1 MDAANHHLRRALLL
15 ALAIA
20 TTLVAPAVAQASS
33 ATVSKGKLT
42 YTALTGEAN
51 VLTATYPSAG
61 VVTLTER
68 GHLGLLPILIF
79 PGSGCTGAGQ
89 TITCSGVT
97 ALALNT
103 GDGANDVVDSS
114 AVPLPTQVTTGNGN
128 DRVLTG
134 AGNDNINT
142 HDGAD
147 VLDGGLGSDVY
158 TGGPGTGDVV
168 SYASHSASQPVTA
181 TLDGLQNDGCAACGE
196 NDRIGADVEGL
207 TGGAGNDTL
216 TGGPGDDT
224 IDGGPGADVQNGGPG
239 NDSFVARDGS
249 VDRIDCGGGADGGS
263 ADTYDAVG
271 SDCES
276 VALAAYD
283 PGQAASTDPSA
294 PPTTTG
300 ALVNLAPPTIP
311 VQTAAVTAKGVALV
325 RVICPADAGSCKG
338 SVDLVVADGTEP
350 AHNKVAAARRRKMT
364 RIGHA
369 KFAADAGAKPIVHVR
384 LNRRGRQRI
393 LRARHTHCRVVVTTR
408 SATGKVVTTTQ
419 SITLRP
425 RRGAGRAIKKR

>member
-15 ALAIA
+15 VLAIA
-20 TTLVAPAVAQASS
+20 TTLVAPAAADASS

-51 VLTATYPSAG
+51 VLTASYPSAG
-61 VVTLTER
+61 VVTLTDN
-68 GHLGLLPILIF
+68 GHMGAMPIWIY

-97 ALALNT
+97 DLTLNT
-103 GDGANDVVDSS
+103 GDGADDVVDSS

-142 HDGAD
+142 HDGND

-158 TGGPGTGDVV
+158 TGGPGTGDVA
-168 SYASHSASQPVTA
+168 SYASHSASQPVIA

-196 NDRIGADVEGL
+196 NDRISADVEGL
-207 TGGAGNDTL
+207 TGGAGSDTL
-216 TGGPGDDT
+216 TGGPGNDT

-239 NDSFVARDGS
+239 NDTLVARDGS
-249 VDRIDCGGGADGGS
+249 VDRLDCGDGSDGGS
-263 ADTYDAVG
+263 ADNYDTIG
-271 SDCES
+271 SNCES

-283 PGQAASTDPSA
+283 PGTGTNPAG
-294 PPTTTG
+294 PPATTN
-300 ALVNLAPPTIP
+300 ALANLAPPTIP
-311 VQTAAVTAKGVALV
+311 VQTAVVTAKGVALV
-325 RVICPADAGSCKG
+325 RVVCPPDAGACKG
-338 SVDLVVADGTEP
+338 SIDIVVADGTAP
-350 AHNKVAAARRRKMT
+350 ANNKVAAARRRKMT
-364 RIGHA
+364 RIGHGKFVA
-369 KFAADAGAKPIVHVR
+369 KAGAKPIVHVR